1 MVILPINS
9 SKNCFFY
16 KLFVIIKQEKRNQSG
31 TLHCKNSNRQFRK
44 CKRNNKKSS
53 RKKLVRSVQQ
63 KEISSSYWWNNQI
76 ETSQEYLLEMK
87 PKESL
92 YKEVEQEIRKLH
104 PYKVPE
110 IFAEEIKEGLNE
122 YLDWIEK
129 ETK

>member
-1 MVILPINS
+1 MKYYNIKTAIDNKVIATEITKSL
-9 SKNCFFY
+9 
-16 KLFVIIKQEKRNQSG
+16 LEKR
-31 TLHCKNSNRQFRK
+31 
-44 CKRNNKKSS
+44 
-53 RKKLVRSVQQ
+53 LVSSVQQ

-87 PKESL
+87 TKESL

-104 PYKVPE
+104 SYEVPE

>member
-1 MVILPINS
+1 MKYYN
-9 SKNCFFY
+9 
-16 KLFVIIKQEKRNQSG
+16 IKTAIDNKEIATEITKSLLEKR
-31 TLHCKNSNRQFRK
+31 
-44 CKRNNKKSS
+44 
-53 RKKLVRSVQQ
+53 LVSSVQQ
-63 KEISSSYWWNNQI
+63 KEILSSYWWNNQI

-87 PKESL
+87 TKESL

-104 PYKVPE
+104 SYEVPE

>member
-1 MVILPINS
+1 MKYYN
-9 SKNCFFY
+9 
-16 KLFVIIKQEKRNQSG
+16 IKTAIDNKAIATEITKSLLEKR
-31 TLHCKNSNRQFRK
+31 
-44 CKRNNKKSS
+44 
-53 RKKLVRSVQQ
+53 LVSSVQQ

-87 PKESL
+87 TKESL

-104 PYKVPE
+104 SYEVPE

-122 YLDWIEK
+122 YVEWIEK